1 MIAGRSVVRDD
12 ATAAVPSSQWRPL
25 DAEEPDELPRGLGI
39 FSRRKSGLTNLQR
52 GTVNTSHHHTDSRF
66 QKPRSAR
73 LDAPHPPG
81 FVRAYSEY
89 VSRGAH
95 KETAVKE
102 TATTRRHRPSLAASP
117 QSRPRAHSRAH
128 QWRSGAAQPPS
139 ASAAAPSP
147 APAVPVWKRAPAVH
161 SLPFSHSNILLPDTP
176 RTSARAVMSERLA
189 AACCVVSRP
198 TAVRRRRRHR
208 RRSPSPSPP
217 PPLPRDARHLHL
229 PPHPMQTSRARTSR
243 HEERDLER
251 RDLPVR
257 IWPHLDLTAQEEGFV
272 KKLNGFRRL
281 ARRREEDGAAAARPP
296 VRVHH
301 DVSMDDIASRAEVV
315 LEGLPSEA
323 MSGDQRQS
331 AAIRVVREGLPS
343 EAMSCKHAQSWS
355 IRGKQALTCHATSQG
370 RFPTNTWQPL
380 PPPSP
385 LP

>member
-1 MIAGRSVVRDD
+1 MNFRRSHKPPSARSTSTSRRTTSRS
-12 ATAAVPSSQWRPL
+12 TAAFPSWYWS
-25 DAEEPDELPRGLGI
+25 
-39 FSRRKSGLTNLQR
+39 
-52 GTVNTSHHHTDSRF
+52 
-66 QKPRSAR
+66 
-73 LDAPHPPG
+73 
-81 FVRAYSEY
+81 FVAYSEY
-89 VSRGAH
+89 AQLLPPSRHAGHAQGNSIQGNSRH
-95 KETAVKE
+95 APPPPFS
-102 TATTRRHRPSLAASP
+102 RRVASVPAA
-117 QSRPRAHSRAH
+117 RSRAH
-128 QWRSGAAQPPS
+128 QWRSVAAQPPS
-139 ASAAAPSP
+139 ASAATPSP
-147 APAVPVWKRAPAVH
+147 APAVPVWERAPAVH
-161 SLPFSHSNILLPDTP
+161 SLPYPHSNILLPDTP

-243 HEERDLER
+243 HKERDLER